1 MTTAVIMD
9 AIVVII
15 LVVAV
20 CYGAKRGLLESLA
33 GLIIVVMAL
42 VGAGIAAGTFTDPV
56 AGFVTPLV
64 EERVAERV
72 EAALEE
78 QAGAFAGEWSLEEVP
93 DLEELPIAEVL
104 ALMGL
109 DETVRASLAERAQ
122 NMIRDTG
129 ATVVSAVVESL
140 VRSFVY
146 GVLFLLAFRAILL
159 LLKVLVG
166 AMGLVLKLPGLR
178 LLNALGGAVIGLAEG
193 ALLLFLAVWL
203 CRKLGVSFETEA
215 LAEAHILRIFTT
227 NTPLSLLS
235 FLQ

>member
-42 VGAGIAAGTFTDPV
+42 VGAGIAAGTFTEPV

-146 GVLFLLAFRAILL
+146 GVLFLLAFLAILL

-193 ALLLFLAVWL
+193 ALLLFLAVWV

>member
-146 GVLFLLAFRAILL
+146 GVLFLLAFLAILL

>member
-42 VGAGIAAGTFTDPV
+42 VGAGIAAGTFTEPV

-146 GVLFLLAFRAILL
+146 GVLFFLAFLTILL

-193 ALLLFLAVWL
+193 ALLLFLAVWV

>member
-42 VGAGIAAGTFTDPV
+42 VGAGIAAGTFTEPV

-146 GVLFLLAFRAILL
+146 GVLFFLAFLTILL

-178 LLNALGGAVIGLAEG
+178 LLNALGGAVIGLIEG
-193 ALLLFLAVWL
+193 VLLLFLAVWL

>member
-78 QAGAFAGEWSLEEVP
+78 QAGAFAGEWSLEELP

-146 GVLFLLAFRAILL
+146 GVLFFLAFLTILL

-193 ALLLFLAVWL
+193 VLLLFLAVWL

>member
-78 QAGAFAGEWSLEEVP
+78 QAGAFAGEWSLEELP

-146 GVLFLLAFRAILL
+146 GVLFFLAFLTILL

>member
-146 GVLFLLAFRAILL
+146 GVLFFLAFLTILL

>member
-78 QAGAFAGEWSLEEVP
+78 QAGSFAGEWSVEELP

-146 GVLFLLAFRAILL
+146 GVLFLLAFLTILL

-178 LLNALGGAVIGLAEG
+178 LLNALGGAVIGLIEG
-193 ALLLFLAVWL
+193 ALLLFLAVWV

>member
-146 GVLFLLAFRAILL
+146 GVLFLLAFLTILL

-178 LLNALGGAVIGLAEG
+178 LLNALGGAVIGLIEG
-193 ALLLFLAVWL
+193 ALLLFLAVWV

>member
-42 VGAGIAAGTFTDPV
+42 VGAGIAAGTFTEPV

-78 QAGAFAGEWSLEEVP
+78 QAGAFAGEWSLEELP

-109 DETVRASLAERAQ
+109 DEEVRASLAERAQ

-146 GVLFLLAFRAILL
+146 GVLFLLAFLAILL

>member
-42 VGAGIAAGTFTDPV
+42 VGAGIAAGTFTEPV

-78 QAGAFAGEWSLEEVP
+78 QAGAFAGEWSLEELP

-146 GVLFLLAFRAILL
+146 GVLFLLAFLTILL

-193 ALLLFLAVWL
+193 ALLLFLAVWV

>member
-146 GVLFLLAFRAILL
+146 GVLFLLAFLAILL

-193 ALLLFLAVWL
+193 ALLLFLAVWV

>member
-42 VGAGIAAGTFTDPV
+42 VGAGIAAGTFTEPV

-78 QAGAFAGEWSLEEVP
+78 QTGAFAGEWSVEELP
-93 DLEELPIAEVL
+93 DLEELPVAELL

-122 NMIRDTG
+122 TMIRDTG
-129 ATVVSAVVESL
+129 ATLVSAVVESL

-146 GVLFLLAFRAILL
+146 GVLFLLAFLAILL

-166 AMGLVLKLPGLR
+166 AMGLVLRLPGLR
-178 LLNALGGAVIGLAEG
+178 LLNALGGAVIGLIEG
-193 ALLLFLAVWL
+193 VLLLFLAVWV

>member
-42 VGAGIAAGTFTDPV
+42 VGAGIAAGTFTEPV

-78 QAGAFAGEWSLEEVP
+78 QAGAFAGEWSLEELP

-146 GVLFLLAFRAILL
+146 GVLFFLAFLTILL

-193 ALLLFLAVWL
+193 ALLLFLAVWV

>member
-42 VGAGIAAGTFTDPV
+42 VGAGIAAGTFTEPV

-78 QAGAFAGEWSLEEVP
+78 QAGAFAGEWSLEELP

-146 GVLFLLAFRAILL
+146 GVLFLLAFLAILL

-193 ALLLFLAVWL
+193 ALLLFLAVWV

>member
-42 VGAGIAAGTFTDPV
+42 VGAGIAAGTFTEPV

-78 QAGAFAGEWSLEEVP
+78 QAGAFAGEWSLEELP

-109 DETVRASLAERAQ
+109 DEEVRASLAERAQ

-146 GVLFLLAFRAILL
+146 GVLFFLAFLTILL

-193 ALLLFLAVWL
+193 ALLLFLAVWV

>member
-42 VGAGIAAGTFTDPV
+42 VGAGIAAGTFTEPV

-146 GVLFLLAFRAILL
+146 GVLFLLAFLAILL

>member
-42 VGAGIAAGTFTDPV
+42 VGAGIAAGTFTEPV

-146 GVLFLLAFRAILL
+146 GVLFFLAFLTILL

-193 ALLLFLAVWL
+193 VLLLFLAVWL

>member
-42 VGAGIAAGTFTDPV
+42 VGAGIAAGTFTEPM

-146 GVLFLLAFRAILL
+146 GVLFLLAFLTILL

-178 LLNALGGAVIGLAEG
+178 LLNALGGAVIGLIEG
-193 ALLLFLAVWL
+193 ALLLFLAVWV

>member
-42 VGAGIAAGTFTDPV
+42 VGAGIAAGTFTEPV

-78 QAGAFAGEWSLEEVP
+78 QAGAFAGEWSLEELP

-146 GVLFLLAFRAILL
+146 GVLFFLAFLTILL